1 MPFTLNSLST
11 WLSTLIGNDPFMEF
25 AIIFLLAAVF
35 GIIGLLMR
43 QPLLIM
49 FIALGIVI
57 GPSLLNVI
65 RSTEQVAL
73 LAEIGI
79 SILLFIVGLKLD
91 LRVIRTI
98 GRVALLTG
106 LGQVLFTSLAGYLI
120 GRLLDLS
127 ALHSLYIAI
136 ALTFSST
143 IIIVKLLTDKRE
155 LDTLHGRISI
165 GFLIVQDIVVII
177 MMIVLSALG
186 QETEQSLAADLAI
199 TFLKG
204 VGLTAVVLVLMR
216 WFMDPLSLFLARST
230 ELLLL
235 FSVAWALTLAATSHA
250 LGFSGEVGAFLAGMS
265 LASTPYREA
274 ISGRLLGIRDFLLLF
289 FFINLGAGL
298 DLAMLGAQV
307 PAALVFSVF
316 VLVGNPLIVL
326 VIMGLMG
333 YRKRTSFLAGLTV
346 AQISE
351 FSLLFAALGHKVGHI
366 TEETVGLITLVG
378 LITIGTSTYLIL
390 NSHEIF
396 NRLSPLLGIF
406 ERSNSDVEGR
416 MKNEEVPRADA
427 IILGMGR
434 FGRAIATS
442 LERKG
447 LSYFAVDMDPFL
459 VKELQQQGDQVIYG
473 DVEDPDILDH
483 LPIEHAT
490 RVFNTVAD
498 VDLSMRLTKDLRA
511 RNYTGQVLLTVRN
524 ENDRRSLERTTDAMV
539 VIPYEIAGMNIL
551 DRT

>member
-390 NSHEIF
+390 YSHEIF